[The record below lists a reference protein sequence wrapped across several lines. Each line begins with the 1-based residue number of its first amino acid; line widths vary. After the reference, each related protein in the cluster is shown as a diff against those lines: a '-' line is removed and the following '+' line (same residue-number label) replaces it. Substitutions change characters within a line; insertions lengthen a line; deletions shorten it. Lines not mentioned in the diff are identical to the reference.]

1 MKRSYASFQSEKSVE
16 LPEGEQGFWPSYT
29 DMMSSVALILFF
41 LMLICYIQNLL
52 TGKRLET
59 TSTELADTKTS
70 LASTMVEIEAAKAEL
85 EAISTQLTDAETAI
99 ALQNAQINE
108 KNAQLTE
115 LSVSLEEKQQALLA
129 QQATL
134 DLQQA
139 TLDSQEAMIAEQKAY
154 ISLTTEEL
162 TKLRQQMQTIAF
174 LRLEVLDRIK
184 TSIGSSLGDANK
196 VTVGDNGSLILNEG
210 LLFDF
215 NSASIKKESYAMLDN
230 LANAFVSFL
239 SVDDN
244 AHYVD
249 SIVISGHTDS
259 RGTAERN
266 RALSTERANSVLEYL
281 FATDGGA
288 LSPYSEYFCGA
299 GYGADR
305 PVASNETDEG
315 RESNRR
321 IEISIILKDESVLDI
336 VDSYLQSEIPTDER

>member
-1 MKRSYASFQSEKSVE
+1 MKRSRASFKSAKSVE

-70 LASTMVEIEAAKAEL
+70 LASTMVEIETAKAEL
-85 EAISTQLTDAETAI
+85 EAISSQLADAETAI
-99 ALQNAQINE
+99 SLQNAQINE
-108 KNAQLTE
+108 KNSQLDE
-115 LSVSLEEKQQALLA
+115 LSLSLEEKQLALDA
-129 QQATL
+129 QQS
-134 DLQQA
+134 
-139 TLDSQEAMIAEQKAY
+139 TLDSQASLIAEQKAY

-162 TKLRQQMQTIAF
+162 TKLRNQMQTIAF

-184 TSIGSSLGDANK
+184 TSIGNSLGDKSK

-215 NSASIKKESYAMLDN
+215 NSARIKGESYSMLND
-230 LANAFVSFL
+230 LANAFVLFL
-239 SVDDN
+239 SNTND

-259 RGTAERN
+259 RGTPERN
-266 RALSTERANSVLEYL
+266 RELSTERANSVLDYL
-281 FATDGGA
+281 FNANNGS
-288 LSPYSEYFCGA
+288 LKSYSQYFCGA

-315 RESNRR
+315 REANRR

-336 VDSYLQSEIPTDER
+336 VDSYLQSEIPTGDN